1 MQKVIRPFSPPI
13 YLGKIEQQ
21 ELDFIKSIVSSAQE
35 KKLPPTAGLVGNI
48 RNQFAIDFENYEQK
62 GKFKSIFIPHLSYF
76 ASNCHIL
83 ENTEMETS
91 EFDFSDAI
99 WVNFQHRGEFQPLH
113 YHNGFPGQHVVILWI
128 QVPTELIEENKI
140 LKEHSIKPCAG
151 NISFINSAQETL
163 YSGPEFD
170 FLPEEGD
177 VVVIPAEQRHL
188 VYPFTSDATR
198 ISLSFNISSM
208 TNRSP
213 NR

>member
-13 YLGKIEQQ
+13 YLGKISDK
-21 ELDFIKSIVSSAQE
+21 ELSFIRSIVDRAGE
-35 KKLPPTAGLVGNI
+35 EKLPPTAGLVGNI
-48 RNQFAIDFENYEQK
+48 RNQFAIDFTDLGEK

-76 ASNCHIL
+76 ASNCNVL
-83 ENTEMETS
+83 DNRELVTT
-91 EFDFSDAI
+91 EFDFVDAI
-99 WVNFQHRGEFQPLH
+99 WVNFQRQGEFQPLH
-113 YHNGFPGQHVVILWI
+113 YHSGFPGQHVVIVWI
-128 QVPTELIEENKI
+128 QVPNELVEENKI
-140 LKEHSIKPCAG
+140 LQEHSIKPCAG
-151 NISFINSAQETL
+151 NISFINAGQETL

-177 VVVIPAEQRHL
+177 IVVIPAEQRHL

-213 NR
+213 DR